1 MEFKVGD
8 KVRFIDSKSGNARF
22 FKKGLENLEIRS
34 ITSGRSYTV
43 WESDKSDTWT
53 VQTSELELMPS
64 SLPRVSLSR
73 IENIPRHPVFEIA
86 EQTPVFLVDDKVYS
100 LSEEKPNDGDNF
112 YKQKKTV
119 FFKRVALTELGDFNS
134 LEAIALD
141 RAQPILEKIGQD
153 FIQETQKTFTSLLD
167 SDLDVPQ
174 LIFKYVFPYLRDENS
189 KDKVSEL
196 LGESV
201 TNKPIDVSESSKKIK
216 SDLTDKLYKIAD
228 KIEVKIQKQIDK
240 IEEEGKI
247 PLEPVKKRSKKQ
259 SKLDDLFGYSEEVK
273 IKKEYTPNSLLGKV
287 LDGGNIAIVEGL
299 IYDLVLTSEKNQVDK
314 YVQINGQGFELVKK
328 RIEEPK
334 PREFEKGTKVK
345 IRKDSRFYGQSGE
358 IGVIQGNFNP
368 NLPVDNEP
376 SARVEFNDGYHNC
389 YRKIDLEF
397 AEDIK
402 VMADLTAKGLEEKF
416 LSELEKQ
423 VKINSLKQHF
433 TREKILDLIKTNDV
447 ELINIAGKTEYRENG
462 FGFIKNCSSYYAYI
476 DVPSFVI
483 KSHFDGNYYLFDK
496 SRVGIRV
503 KKEGD
508 KLGYGAELIMIDN
521 INHPLTSENVEF
533 KGMCLGN
540 NNLVTSGENNG
551 DIIAKRLRQG
561 KYIAIYSYCDSRE
574 GTGSW
579 HSHRKLG
586 SCDDCERNVNH
597 YKKKI
602 ISEKRAKSLGISIAD
617 GSEVREGNRRW

>member
-8 KVRFIDSKSGNARF
+8 KV
-22 FKKGLENLEIRS
+22 
-34 ITSGRSYTV
+34 
-43 WESDKSDTWT
+43 
-53 VQTSELELMPS
+53 
-64 SLPRVSLSR
+64 RVSLSR

-345 IRKDSRFYGQSGE
+345 IRSDSKYVGQSE
-358 IGVIQGNFNP
+358 NIGVLQENFTFGGDEHVQV
-368 NLPVDNEP
+368 LFEG
-376 SARVEFNDGYHNC
+376 GYHNC

-402 VMADLTAKGLEEKF
+402 VMAGSTAKGLEEKF

-433 TREKILDLIKTNDV
+433 TREKILDLLRTQDLKLLD
-447 ELINIAGKTEYRENG
+447 IAGKKEYKEEG
-462 FGFIKNCSSYYAYI
+462 FGFTQDRVRNYYAYI

-521 INHPLTSENVEF
+521 IQHPLTANNRKFEY
-533 KGMCLGN
+533 MCLGN

>member
-345 IRKDSRFYGQSGE
+345 IRSDSKYVGQSE
-358 IGVIQGNFNP
+358 NIGVLQENFTFGGDEHVQV
-368 NLPVDNEP
+368 LFEG
-376 SARVEFNDGYHNC
+376 GYHNC

-402 VMADLTAKGLEEKF
+402 VMAGSTAKGLEEKF

-433 TREKILDLIKTNDV
+433 TREKILDLLRTQDLKLLD
-447 ELINIAGKTEYRENG
+447 IAGKKEYKEEG
-462 FGFIKNCSSYYAYI
+462 FGFTQDRVRNYYAYI

-483 KSHFDGNYYLFDK
+483 KSPFDGNYYLFDK
-496 SRVGIRV
+496 SRVGIGV

-508 KLGYGAELIMIDN
+508 KLRYGERLIMIDN

-561 KYIAIYSYCDSRE
+561 KYIAIYGYSS
-574 GTGSW
+574 GGSW
-579 HSHRKLG
+579 FNHRILG
-586 SCDDCERNVNH
+586 CCNRCVGEVNH
-597 YKKKI
+597 YKERI
-602 ISEKRAKSLGISIAD
+602 ISEEKAKSLGIPIAD
-617 GSEVREGNRRW
+617 GSRNKKKNED